1 VKQRLIRL
9 LLRWLG
15 VPVPKLPDLP
25 IFVVVIDGQR
35 VADVTT
41 NRNRAI
47 ALCRQTDANSQHVR
61 LWRYGAIASEKFSVT
76 GSPGT

>member
-1 VKQRLIRL
+1 MKQWLIRL

-15 VPVPKLPDLP
+15 VPTEKLPELP
-25 IFVVVIDGQR
+25 IFAVVIDGER

-47 ALCRQTDANSQHVR
+47 ALCRETEENHHVK
-61 LWRYGAIASEKFSVT
+61 LWRYAAVAQEKFRI
-76 GSPGT
+76 